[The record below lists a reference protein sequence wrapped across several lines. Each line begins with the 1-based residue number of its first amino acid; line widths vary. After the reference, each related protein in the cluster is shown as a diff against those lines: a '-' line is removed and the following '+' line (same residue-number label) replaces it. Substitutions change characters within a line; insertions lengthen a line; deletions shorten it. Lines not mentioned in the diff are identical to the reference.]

1 MYSYQICRINPLPIN
16 PKILQKKTNKK
27 VIPNLSL
34 GINWHGPTFSS
45 FANANADENNE
56 ETNENQKKSSKAMV
70 SPFLLMLMIKII
82 INS

>member
-1 MYSYQICRINPLPIN
+1 MYKINPLPIN

-56 ETNENQKKSSKAMV
+56 ETNENQKKLSKAIV
-70 SPFLLMLMIKII
+70 SPLILMLMIKNI

>member
-1 MYSYQICRINPLPIN
+1 MYKINPLPIN
-16 PKILQKKTNKK
+16 PKILQRKTNKK

-56 ETNENQKKSSKAMV
+56 ETNDNQKKSSKAIV
-70 SPFLLMLMIKII
+70 SPLILLLMIKNI

>member
-1 MYSYQICRINPLPIN
+1 MFKINALPIN
-16 PKILQKKTNKK
+16 PKVLQKKINIK

-45 FANANADENNE
+45 FVNANADENNE
-56 ETNENQKKSSKAMV
+56 ETNENQKKSSKAIV
-70 SPFLLMLMIKII
+70 SPLILMIVMKMI

>member
-1 MYSYQICRINPLPIN
+1 MPIN

-45 FANANADENNE
+45 FANANADENNDDGAD
-56 ETNENQKKSSKAMV
+56 ENDEV
-70 SPFLLMLMIKII
+70 R
-82 INS
+82 